1 METVVMS
8 FCGLCLLLVLGKLVR
23 TAVPLFQRLYL
34 PASVIGGLLGLLW
47 INTLG
52 KNMAPEWH
60 SSWGALPGF
69 LINIVFAALFIGAK
83 IPKMKTIWN
92 EAAPQLCMGQLLA
105 WGQYVI
111 GLGLAAVL
119 LIPLFG
125 VNKAFGNLLE
135 IGFEGGHGTVA
146 GLTRTFED
154 FGWEAGIALGYT
166 MATIGMVLGITLGM
180 VLINLAVRRGWVQN
194 VRTFREQTPHERIGI
209 YPKHAQPPA
218 GKQTV
223 QSESIDS
230 LALHIAALGMAVLI
244 GYGLQQ
250 LLAYSNRFMPECV
263 QNLKILTSFPLFPL
277 CLIGGLILQKFL
289 LLVRLDSLVDQ
300 GQIQRLG
307 GASLDF
313 LVVAAV
319 ASIRLDFVLAYWMP
333 LLILA
338 IGGTAWSIF
347 MVLYIAP
354 RLFEEAW
361 FERSIAEFGQG
372 LGVTATGLLLLR
384 TVDPDN
390 NTPAA
395 ASFGYK
401 QLLHEPIMGGGIWT
415 SLALVLVF
423 TRGIGEVWLIS
434 AGMLIF
440 WLLFWRF
447 VLRRR
452 KKTAKVEIFH
462 KTR

>member
-8 FCGLCLLLVLGKLVR
+8 FCGLCLLLILGKLVR

-34 PASVIGGLLGLLW
+34 PASVIGGLIGLLW

-52 KNMAPEWH
+52 KDAPPEWH
-60 SSWGALPGF
+60 ASWNALPGF

-83 IPKMKTIWN
+83 IPKLRTIWH
-92 EAAPQLCMGQLLA
+92 EASPQLCMGQLIA

-111 GLGLAAVL
+111 GLGLAFAVL
-119 LIPLFG
+119 VPLFG
-125 VNKAFGNLLE
+125 VNAAFGNLLE

-146 GLTRTFED
+146 GLTKTFTD
-154 FGWEAGIALGYT
+154 FNWEAGIALGYT
-166 MATIGMVLGITLGM
+166 MATVGMVLGITLGM
-180 VLINLAVRRGWVQN
+180 ALINLAVRRGWVRN
-194 VRTFREQTPHERIGI
+194 IRTFSEQTPHERIGV

-218 GKQTV
+218 GRQTV
-223 QSESIDS
+223 QSDSVDS
-230 LALHIAALGMAVLI
+230 LALHVAALGLAVLI
-244 GYGLQQ
+244 GYGLQK
-250 LLAYSNRFMPECV
+250 LLAGCSQFMPESI

-277 CLIGGLILQKFL
+277 CLIGGLILQKL
-289 LLVRLDSLVDQ
+289 LLLIRLDSLVDQ

-319 ASIRLDFVLAYWMP
+319 ASIRLDFVLNYWMP
-333 LLILA
+333 LLLLVL
-338 IGGTAWSIF
+338 GGTAWSVF
-347 MVLYIAP
+347 MVLYAAP
-354 RLFEEAW
+354 RLFEDAW
-361 FERSIAEFGQG
+361 FERAIAEFGQS

-384 TVDPDN
+384 TVDPEN
-390 NTPAA
+390 RTPAA

-434 AGMLIF
+434 AGMLVL

-447 VLRRR
+447 ALKREPGARM
-452 KKTAKVEIFH
+452 KNS
-462 KTR
+462 